1 LHPGREL
8 LSAALD
14 NQVVVVAEQAKGV
27 HGPAAALDDDP
38 EQAEE
43 EAVVVVVQVDVAAV
57 NSARTHVV
65 DPVGKHGARDA
76 GHGGDASAQQRRFRP
91 WGQKGP
97 VL

>member
-8 LSAALD
+8 LSAALND
-14 NQVVVVAEQAKGV
+14 QVVVVAEQAEGV
-27 HGPAAALDDDP
+27 HRPAEALDDDP

-43 EAVVVVVQVDVAAV
+43 EAIVVVVHVDVAAV
-57 NSARTHVV
+57 NPARTHVV

-76 GHGGDASAQQRRFRP
+76 GHGSDASAQQRRFRL